1 MMTLGDTAV
10 CFALGKDELTRR
22 YEAIRLIGPTVSFF
36 LSPSLSLS
44 YFFNFVF
51 FCSVVSRS
59 VMCSL
64 VLAKAKTKI
73 NLGELQIN

>member
-10 CFALGKDELTRR
+10 CLALGKDELTRR

-36 LSPSLSLS
+36 LSLSYYC

-59 VMCSL
+59 VMWSL

>member
-36 LSPSLSLS
+36 LSPSLS

-51 FCSVVSRS
+51 FCSVVSTES
-59 VMCSL
+59 VSH
-64 VLAKAKTKI
+64 VLASTCSSKNKNKFRRAT
-73 NLGELQIN
+73 N